1 MVHDEDH
8 QEGGKDKK
16 DGAEGE
22 VDNRVGHEAEED
34 PTVEIIATLIL
45 AYKFITFP
53 LLLFITVRN
62 PAQESV
68 MNARGNYLFHDAVNK
83 T

>member
-8 QEGGKDKK
+8 QEGGKDEK

-22 VDNRVGHEAEED
+22 VDNRVGREAEED

-45 AYKFITFP
+45 AYKFITFSAIIVYYCAHP
-53 LLLFITVRN
+53 STGKCDECTWKLFV
-62 PAQESV
+62 P
-68 MNARGNYLFHDAVNK
+68 
-83 T
+83 